1 MGTIELKSNLHKIID
16 SIEDEQLLRAISR
29 FLEKRKSA
37 EDGLLWKELTDEQ
50 KKEVLQAYE
59 ESEDNYA
66 LADDLAQDCFMR
78 AWDKL
83 ASFSGRGSFIG

>member
-37 EDGLLWKELTDEQ
+37 ENGLLWKELTDEQ

-59 ESEDNYA
+59 ESEDKAN
-66 LADDLAQDCFMR
+66 LIN
-78 AWDKL
+78 DKDIWNEL
-83 ASFSGRGSFIG
+83 K

>member
-29 FLEKRKSA
+29 FLEKRKNA

-59 ESEDNYA
+59 ESEDKAN
-66 LADDLAQDCFMR
+66 LIN
-78 AWDKL
+78 DKD
-83 ASFSGRGSFIG
+83 IWNEIK

>member
-59 ESEDNYA
+59 ESEDKAN
-66 LADDLAQDCFMR
+66 LIN
-78 AWDKL
+78 DKDIWNEL
-83 ASFSGRGSFIG
+83 K

>member
-29 FLEKRKSA
+29 FLEKRKNA

-59 ESEDNYA
+59 ESEDKAN
-66 LADDLAQDCFMR
+66 LIN
-78 AWDKL
+78 DKDIWNEL
-83 ASFSGRGSFIG
+83 K